1 MLESGWLP
9 HLRAVLDFGI
19 LVYHIINP
27 DLLLSV
33 AQHIKD
39 LKNKKITKS
48 RKKRKQNTE
57 DEGRERQREPREST
71 GFRQAAL
78 LSSAENQTFL

>member
-1 MLESGWLP
+1 M
-9 HLRAVLDFGI
+9 
-19 LVYHIINP
+19 INP
-27 DLLLSV
+27 DPLLSV

-57 DEGRERQREPREST
+57 DEGREKHREPREVCT
-71 GFRQAAL
+71 DFRQVAL